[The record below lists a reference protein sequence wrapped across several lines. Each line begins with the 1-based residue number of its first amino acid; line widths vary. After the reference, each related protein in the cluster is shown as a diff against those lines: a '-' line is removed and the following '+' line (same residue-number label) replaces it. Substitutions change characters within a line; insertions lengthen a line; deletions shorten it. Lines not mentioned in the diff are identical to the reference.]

1 MEQRREIE
9 VIEAIQF
16 LMPKIDSIHYPT
28 GGQRPGIVVGQRD
41 AKTRLPLE
49 SYGEGM
55 RRLLAICLTL
65 VSANHGYLLIDE
77 IDTGF
82 HWTVMADMW
91 QYVIEAAG
99 RSNVQVFATTHSYD
113 CIKGLA
119 TLVQSR
125 PELAERLAVQ
135 KVDPSLKKAVCIPG
149 RELPIVIEQ
158 EIEVR

>member
-1 MEQRREIE
+1 
-9 VIEAIQF
+9 
-16 LMPKIDSIHYPT
+16 
-28 GGQRPGIVVGQRD
+28 
-41 AKTRLPLE
+41 
-49 SYGEGM
+49 
-55 RRLLAICLTL
+55 
-65 VSANHGYLLIDE
+65 
-77 IDTGF
+77 
-82 HWTVMADMW
+82 MADMW

-135 KVDPSLKKAVCIPG
+135 KVHPSLKKAVCIPG